1 MISAPGVGSGLDVNS
16 IVQQLMAI
24 ERQPLNRL
32 ESDKRDLQTQLSAFG
47 QLKSSLSSFQSA
59 FADLKSL
66 NAFEVYKAESGDETA
81 FTATADS
88 SAAVGFNDIQV
99 VNVAEAHKMGSLAI
113 ADTDTTTLGG
123 AGDQL
128 TATINGNA
136 FSVDIGGM
144 TLSQIRDAIND
155 APDNTGIS
163 ATIITENETSHR
175 LVLTATETGN
185 ENSLNLAFTGS
196 VGADLGMTDI
206 NDPLLLDA
214 EILVDGI
221 YTITRPGNT
230 IDDAIS
236 GVTLNLLNESASAAQ
251 LTISRDTDKVKETI
265 QGFADAFNEL
275 NSTIDSLSGEGNDLE
290 ADSTIRSI
298 ENQIRDV
305 FNTAPTGLTTSLS
318 YLSEVG
324 LSFQRDG
331 TLALDSD
338 ALEDAISSDYAGVA
352 ELFASD
358 DQGYLFRLDTMI
370 DNFVF
375 TDGLIDTREDGINT
389 RIDSTDQ
396 RISDMEYRLE
406 LRETRLFNQFATLDE
421 LMGQL
426 NGTSQFLSQQ
436 LAALPTF
443 NSQQN

>member
-24 ERQPLNRL
+24 ERRPLNRL
-32 ESDKRDLQTQLSAFG
+32 EADKRDLQTQLSAFG
-47 QLKSSLSSFQSA
+47 QLKSALSTFQSA

-66 NAFEVYKAESGDETA
+66 DAFEVYKAESADEAA
-81 FTATADS
+81 FTATTNS
-88 SAAVGFNDIQV
+88 SAAVGSSDIQV
-99 VNVAEAHKMGSLAI
+99 ISIAEAHKMGSLAI

-144 TLSQIRDAIND
+144 TLSQIRTAINE

-163 ATIITENETSHR
+163 ATIITENSGSNR

-185 ENSLNLAFTGS
+185 DNALNLSFSGS
-196 VGADLGMTDI
+196 VGTALGMTDN
-206 NDPLLLDA
+206 NDPLQLDA
-214 EILVDGI
+214 EMLVDGI
-221 YTITRPGNT
+221 YTITRASNT

-236 GVTLNLLNESASAAQ
+236 GVTLNLLNESTSAAQ
-251 LTISRDTDKVKETI
+251 LTISRDTGKVQETV

-275 NSTIDSLSGEGNDLE
+275 NSMINSLSGEGNDLE
-290 ADSTIRSI
+290 ADSTIRNI

-305 FNTAPTGLTTSLS
+305 FNTTPVGLTTSLS
-318 YLSEVG
+318 YLSEIG

-331 TLALDSD
+331 TLSLDTD
-338 ALEDAISSDYAGVA
+338 TLDDAINSDFAGVA

-358 DQGYLFRLDTMI
+358 DQGYLFRLDTLI

-375 TDGLIDTREDGINT
+375 TDGLIDTREDGINS
-389 RIDSTDQ
+389 RIDTTDK

-406 LRETRLFNQFATLDE
+406 LREQRLFNQFARLDE

-426 NGTSQFLSQQ
+426 NGTSQFLSLQ

-443 NSQQN
+443 ASQKN